1 MTASDPATPRLLN
14 IAEAAAYLN
23 IPAATLRGKVTQRKV
38 PFTRIG
44 RHVRFT
50 PQHLAAIIAAGEQP
64 ALRGPLGRPRA
75 SGVSPRI
82 ADSRY
87 GVRRTETVPRGPGS

>member
-1 MTASDPATPRLLN
+1 MSIDTGRPLFT

-23 IPAATLRGKVTQRKV
+23 IPTTTLRDKVTRRAV

-50 PQHLAAIIAAGEQP
+50 PDHIAAIIAAGETTVLPPPPQ
-64 ALRGPLGRPRA
+64 RA
-75 SGVSPRI
+75 SRRRHRSAPRPS
-82 ADSRY
+82 AA
-87 GVRRTETVPRGPGS
+87 

>member
-1 MTASDPATPRLLN
+1 MSTPSQRPLLT

-23 IPAATLRGKVTQRKV
+23 IPVTTLRDKVTQRAV

-50 PQHLAAIIAAGEQP
+50 DAHLAAIIAAGESQAPPPRP
-64 ALRGPLGRPRA
+64 ATAGPAPSRRA
-75 SGVSPRI
+75 RH
-82 ADSRY
+82 A
-87 GVRRTETVPRGPGS
+87 TA

>member
-1 MTASDPATPRLLN
+1 MN

-23 IPAATLRGKVTQRKV
+23 IPQTTLRDYVTERLV

-50 PQHLAAIIAAGEQP
+50 PEHLAAIIAAGEQ
-64 ALRGPLGRPRA
+64 RPRKTSGGPTGHRARRA
-75 SGVSPRI
+75 SPA
-82 ADSRY
+82 ADDPD
-87 GVRRTETVPRGPGS
+87 TQ

>member
-1 MTASDPATPRLLN
+1 MADEPTGAGPAPAPLMN

-23 IPAATLRGKVTQRKV
+23 IPYLTLRDYVTKRLV

-50 PQHLAAIIAAGEQP
+50 PEHLAAIIAAGEVPVRQQSTGVSRRR
-64 ALRGPLGRPRA
+64 ARPR
-75 SGVSPRI
+75 
-82 ADSRY
+82 
-87 GVRRTETVPRGPGS
+87 RTDLDRPTNPGRDTDTR

>member
-1 MTASDPATPRLLN
+1 MNDLPVGLLT

-23 IPAATLRGKVTQRKV
+23 VPRTTLRDKVTQRAV

-50 PQHLAAIIAAGEQP
+50 ADHLAAIIAAGESP
-64 ALRGPLGRPRA
+64 VRGRG
-75 SGVSPRI
+75 GVSR
-82 ADSRY
+82 R
-87 GVRRTETVPRGPGS
+87 RRTRPTTPDPAGRG